1 MRELFHSPAFLG
13 GGRGTGSGHPG
24 GAWKVGFGATPVP
37 LQTPCPFHCAG
48 CVHPSDRDLSGS
60 LSGPRGTCGS
70 GSLVPLGA
78 GDRCINDSRRYCHQV
93 PTVCRVFCSLPFG
106 VRPHS
111 PLETGAPRVPFV
123 RQAQRHI
130 QAVAEPG

>member
-1 MRELFHSPAFLG
+1 MVRDWLG
-13 GGRGTGSGHPG
+13 ASRGE
-24 GAWKVGFGATPVP
+24 WKVGFGATPVP

-48 CVHPSDRDLSGS
+48 RVHLPGS
-60 LSGPRGTCGS
+60 LSGLRGTCGS
-70 GSLVPLGA
+70 GSVVPLGA
-78 GDRCINDSRRYCHQV
+78 GDRCVNDSRRYCHQV
-93 PTVCRVFCSLPFG
+93 PTVFRVFCSLPFG

-111 PLETGAPRVPFV
+111 PLETGISRVPFV